1 MKISDKML
9 RRNAAQAREQWLNT
23 LPQKDEIPDYS
34 ISPAFQENMDRL
46 LRKGRR
52 VEKRKTFLRSFGRI
66 AAVLLL
72 VVTVS
77 FAGLM
82 TVSASV
88 REKVLQVVSQVFSD
102 HTQYNYSGS
111 QEDAALPE
119 LQLDALPEGFKV
131 LSDEQLEQ
139 QSRQLHC
146 ENDSGNY
153 LDIDISVLPA
163 NGFGTHL
170 IDTEN
175 AQVSVQVLQGIE
187 VTVVSKNGWNIL
199 FWTEDSAVFTVESN
213 LKLPELTLFIEKII
227 EKP

>member
-1 MKISDKML
+1 ML

-170 IDTEN
+170 IDTEK

>member
-170 IDTEN
+170 IDTEK